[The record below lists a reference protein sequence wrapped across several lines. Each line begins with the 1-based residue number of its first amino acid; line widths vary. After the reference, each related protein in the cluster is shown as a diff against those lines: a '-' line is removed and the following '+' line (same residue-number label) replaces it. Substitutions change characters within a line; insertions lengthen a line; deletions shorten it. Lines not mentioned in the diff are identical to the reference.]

1 VNNRLWLEVSGKCWK
16 EISKNQQG
24 KSFRWKL
31 FASLWISIGIFLLW
45 FFVFPI
51 FHPHDSFILRD
62 VVWHL
67 GLACAPLLQKE
78 NIGGAQALESQV
90 EEDRM
95 LVRTA
100 IFFHNVITTK
110 VLER

>member
-1 VNNRLWLEVSGKCWK
+1 MVNVAEQIFPDDFLSPQHRFLYSFGKEKKDVWGK
-16 EISKNQQG
+16 EI
-24 KSFRWKL
+24 
-31 FASLWISIGIFLLW
+31 
-45 FFVFPI
+45 
-51 FHPHDSFILRD
+51 
-62 VVWHL
+62 VVRHL